1 VVIALWF
8 YFCLWIES
16 SGHLTPKQPHVYQ
29 YQKDGWM
36 KLTRWYNLLAML
48 WMCQFVIGCQH
59 MVLAGAISDW
69 YFNRNKNAL
78 GTPILRSGYN
88 LVRYHLGSVA
98 LGSFLI
104 AVVQFARVVLKCAE
118 KYLHSHRGKCVDCA
132 LKCCQ
137 CCLYCFEKILKYMS
151 RNAYIEIAM
160 YGYSFCQ
167 AGRQAFKLLVSNVL
181 RVTAIN
187 SVGDFVLFL
196 GKVLVVAA
204 TVLIGVKMLQVRFLT
219 SVNTKIRFLVAAQR
233 GTATHVGSLD
243 SRRIVCILRLPLFH
257 DGLRGK
263 VLRQIVLVIY
273 TDNSNIVDGHR
284 HHISLLL

>member
-1 VVIALWF
+1 
-8 YFCLWIES
+8 
-16 SGHLTPKQPHVYQ
+16 
-29 YQKDGWM
+29 
-36 KLTRWYNLLAML
+36 
-48 WMCQFVIGCQH
+48 
-59 MVLAGAISDW
+59 
-69 YFNRNKNAL
+69 
-78 GTPILRSGYN
+78 
-88 LVRYHLGSVA
+88 
-98 LGSFLI
+98 
-104 AVVQFARVVLKCAE
+104 
-118 KYLHSHRGKCVDCA
+118 
-132 LKCCQ
+132 
-137 CCLYCFEKILKYMS
+137 
-151 RNAYIEIAM
+151 M

-263 VLRQIVLVIY
+263 VSRQIVLVIY

>member
-1 VVIALWF
+1 
-8 YFCLWIES
+8 
-16 SGHLTPKQPHVYQ
+16 
-29 YQKDGWM
+29 
-36 KLTRWYNLLAML
+36 
-48 WMCQFVIGCQH
+48 
-59 MVLAGAISDW
+59 
-69 YFNRNKNAL
+69 
-78 GTPILRSGYN
+78 
-88 LVRYHLGSVA
+88 
-98 LGSFLI
+98 
-104 AVVQFARVVLKCAE
+104 
-118 KYLHSHRGKCVDCA
+118 
-132 LKCCQ
+132 
-137 CCLYCFEKILKYMS
+137 
-151 RNAYIEIAM
+151 M

-263 VLRQIVLVIY
+263 VSRQIVIH